1 MSADAAVI
9 VALMLSI
16 LGKIFSRQ
24 HFEIFFLFIPEKQD
38 LNFDENSLHSTGD
51 NLFEISK
58 PEIYTQNT
66 EH

>member
-24 HFEIFFLFIPEKQD
+24 HFEIFFLFIQEKQD
-38 LNFDENSLHSTGD
+38 LNFDENCLHSTGD

-66 EH
+66 KH